1 MPATKT
7 IFTTRKL
14 STTEMQ
20 TAGATYIVDSNI
32 PSATIDNPSASLD
45 YIRDNH
51 DTGVSVIVFRPDHLD
66 IEEDEDMIRLAGTT
80 SPEEDG
86 EVPYTE
92 DLATLASLIR
102 ANQATMGEEY
112 DEDPEMLDIN
122 LENV

>member
-14 STTEMQ
+14 SPSEKQTT
-20 TAGATYIVDSNI
+20 GATYIVDSNI
-32 PSATIDNPSASLD
+32 PSATIDNPSASIN
-45 YIRDNH
+45 YIRANY
-51 DTGVSVIVFRPDHLD
+51 DTGVSVIVFRPNSDYLD

-92 DLATLASLIR
+92 DLATLASHIR
-102 ANQATMGEEY
+102 KG
-112 DEDPEMLDIN
+112 
-122 LENV
+122 V

>member
-1 MPATKT
+1 MPVTKT

-14 STTEMQ
+14 SPSEKMTVD
-20 TAGATYIVDSNI
+20 ATYIVDSNI
-32 PSATIDNPSASLD
+32 PLATIDNPSASID
-45 YIRDNH
+45 YIRANH
-51 DTGVSVIVFRPDHLD
+51 DTGVATIVFRPDHLD
-66 IEEDEDMIRLAGTT
+66 IEEDEYMIRLAGTT

-102 ANQATMGEEY
+102 ANQAAMGEEY